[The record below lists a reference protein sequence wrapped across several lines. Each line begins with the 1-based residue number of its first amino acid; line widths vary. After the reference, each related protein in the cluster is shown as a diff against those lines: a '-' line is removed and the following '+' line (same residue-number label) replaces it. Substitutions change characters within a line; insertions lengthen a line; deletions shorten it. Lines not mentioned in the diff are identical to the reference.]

1 MNASHEHTI
10 DVLRELALVK
20 GSTYPERMALLVLQE
35 AGEPV
40 SIGHLAKRIGMS
52 RGATTSIVDRLTAGK
67 YAKRVYDEKDRR
79 RVSVE
84 LKAPGRHAIERATA
98 LALEVTAA

>member
-1 MNASHEHTI
+1 MSHEHTI
-10 DVLRELALVK
+10 DVLRELGNVLK

-40 SIGHLAKRIGMS
+40 PIGYLAQRIGMS
-52 RGATTSIVDRLTAGK
+52 RGATTSIVDRLQAGK

-79 RVSVE
+79 RVDVE
-84 LKAPGRHAIERATA
+84 LKAPGRHAIERATT
-98 LALEVTAA
+98 LAQVAAA